1 MEKKKYNTLNVLDQ
15 KVDKKQTLYL
25 QRKQNNIKKITTIYL
40 EFTKKI

>member
-15 KVDKKQTLYL
+15 KDDKKQTLYL
-25 QRKQNNIKKITTIYL
+25 QRKQNNIKKITIYL

>member
-15 KVDKKQTLYL
+15 KDDKQQTLYL
-25 QRKQNNIKKITTIYL
+25 QRKQNNIKKITTSYL